1 MGILGFVEVETPMLL
16 KSSPEGAREF
26 LVPTRTR
33 AGVATSGNN
42 GTGPGLGERNSNSND
57 IEAGSRSKSETDL
70 GTSTASTTSE
80 AQSSLSATP
89 PPSFYALS
97 QSPQQ
102 PKQLLIC
109 SGAVDRYYQIARCF
123 RDEDGRKDRQP
134 EFTQVD
140 LEMAFVSWGGEGG
153 VSSIMNEPNLN
164 FVASAGEAGVE
175 TEVTSLPISSLVN
188 FRFLTTTSMS
198 SSLTAPSFKS
208 PSPLPSKSTDD
219 RLNDALKCNQSH
231 LEASSFSI
239 SGGRYQHEKPVTNR
253 LNPDEMEES
262 ITHSQRSRS
271 DAKSDIDPRSPK
283 SPLPLPPKVNSNIVS
298 IPKLTNT
305 TWRIGGVEV
314 RNVMEELMRSV
325 WKEVEGV
332 DLPSRFPVLT
342 YWEAM
347 SRVSAL
353 FLFLFFDF
361 DFVHPFIHSFRTRFL
376 RLCFAFVAHP
386 RFFPSFLNYPFIY
399 YKRVF
404 FCVLIVAL

>member
-1 MGILGFVEVETPMLL
+1 M
-16 KSSPEGAREF
+16 
-26 LVPTRTR
+26 
-33 AGVATSGNN
+33 
-42 GTGPGLGERNSNSND
+42 
-57 IEAGSRSKSETDL
+57 
-70 GTSTASTTSE
+70 
-80 AQSSLSATP
+80 
-89 PPSFYALS
+89 
-97 QSPQQ
+97 
-102 PKQLLIC
+102 
-109 SGAVDRYYQIARCF
+109 
-123 RDEDGRKDRQP
+123 
-134 EFTQVD
+134 
-140 LEMAFVSWGGEGG
+140 
-153 VSSIMNEPNLN
+153 
-164 FVASAGEAGVE
+164 
-175 TEVTSLPISSLVN
+175 
-188 FRFLTTTSMS
+188 
-198 SSLTAPSFKS
+198 
-208 PSPLPSKSTDD
+208 PSKGTDD
-219 RLNDALKCNQSH
+219 RLNDALKRNQSH

-239 SGGRYQHEKPVTNR
+239 PGGRYQHEKPVTNR

-271 DAKSDIDPRSPK
+271 DAKADVDPRSPK

-399 YKRVF
+399 HIRIF
-404 FCVLIVAL
+404 FCVLIVAVSSNFFLHRSLSPDFLWSRGGGLYAFEPEV